1 MNDPENKDLKPQDDT
16 AEQPTAA
23 QEESDGTELS
33 DEETENIFFEY
44 LQENH
49 PEFQPDDDDYIEV
62 IVTDY

>member
-1 MNDPENKDLKPQDDT
+1 LKLALYLNKKLV
-16 AEQPTAA
+16 
-23 QEESDGTELS
+23 TELS

-62 IVTDY
+62 IVTDH